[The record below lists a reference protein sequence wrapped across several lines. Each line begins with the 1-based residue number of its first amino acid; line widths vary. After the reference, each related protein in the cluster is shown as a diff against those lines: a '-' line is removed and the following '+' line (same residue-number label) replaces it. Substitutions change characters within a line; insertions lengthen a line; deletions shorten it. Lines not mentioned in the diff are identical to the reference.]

1 MNGFDKEKLLP
12 ACKSPG
18 RNFRRRRLAFTI
30 IEVAVA
36 LFVLLGGS
44 LMFTALVTMAAKSGK
59 MVGNHQQAV
68 SIVQHKV
75 DQLRAVGFGRL
86 NHEELS
92 EAGIVDPSP
101 VSLPYRFDL
110 VDQLDNF
117 FPNPEGTVQVQDLG
131 PNTRRVIVTL
141 KWSGSSTRQG
151 DGQLSVITYI
161 SRG

>member
-1 MNGFDKEKLLP
+1 MNGINQQAAPSRPTKP
-12 ACKSPG
+12 TSG
-18 RNFRRRRLAFTI
+18 RRRKLGFTI

-36 LFVLLGGS
+36 MFALLGGS

-75 DQLRAVGFGRL
+75 DQLRAVGYGRL

-101 VSLPYRFDL
+101 TSLPFEFDL
-110 VDQLDNF
+110 VDQLDTF
-117 FPNPEGTVQVQDLG
+117 FPNPVGTVQVEEVG
-131 PNTRRVIVTL
+131 PTTRRVIVTL
-141 KWSGSSTRQG
+141 RWSGSSTRQG
-151 DGQLSVITYI
+151 DGELSVISYI
-161 SRG
+161 SKN